1 MKYDPKIHH
10 RRSIRLPHWD
20 YSWGWWYYV
29 TIAVK
34 DRRCDFGRVD
44 NDVVVLSTLGAAADD
59 CWKQIPQ
66 HHAGVELDDYVIMPN
81 HVHGILILNDDVRRD
96 VQLSEGL
103 LSENVPTDTNTL
115 NVPTDANKLNVPLK
129 VKNEA
134 MAALSPKKGS
144 LPVILRTFKAAVTT
158 WAREN
163 HHERF
168 GWQERFHDHII
179 RNDADLRRIR
189 EYIQTNPL
197 KWAFDEENPNNVT

>member
-10 RRSIRLPHWD
+10 RRSIRLPHWE

-34 DRRCDFGRVD
+34 DGRCDFGRVD

-81 HVHGILILNDDVRRD
+81 HVHGILNLNDDVRRG
-96 VQLSEGL
+96 VQV
-103 LSENVPTDTNTL
+103 NVQ
-115 NVPTDANKLNVPLK
+115 TDANKLNVPLK

-144 LPVILRTFKAAVTT
+144 LPVILRTFKAAVTR

-189 EYIQTNPL
+189 EYIQTNSL
-197 KWAFDEENPNNVT
+197 KWALDEENPNNVT